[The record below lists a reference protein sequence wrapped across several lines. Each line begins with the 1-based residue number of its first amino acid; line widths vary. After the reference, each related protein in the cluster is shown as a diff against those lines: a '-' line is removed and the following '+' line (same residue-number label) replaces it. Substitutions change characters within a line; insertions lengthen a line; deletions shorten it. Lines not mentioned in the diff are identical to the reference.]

1 VSTFTVHATLR
12 NPDDRDR
19 ADTPVD
25 FLVDTGAI
33 YTTLP
38 VEIVTELALA
48 TPEQRAV
55 EFANGQRD
63 VWRLGEVRVRL
74 GDAERT
80 TVFFAGPPGC
90 RPLLG
95 AVTLEQFGVAVDPNS
110 QRLIPISSF
119 FI

>member
-1 VSTFTVHATLR
+1 MSAFTVHAISM
-12 NPDDRDR
+12 NPNDR
-19 ADTPVD
+19 ARSTGVD

-38 VEIVTELALA
+38 TEIVAQLALP
-48 TPEQRAV
+48 TPEQRTV

-63 VWRLGEVRVRL
+63 VWRLGEVRVSVA
-74 GDAERT
+74 DMERT
-80 TVFFAGPPGC
+80 TIFLAGPAGC

-95 AVTLEQFGVAVDPNS
+95 AVTLEQFGLTVDPAH
-110 QRLIPISSF
+110 QRLVPVPSV

>member
-1 VSTFTVHATLR
+1 
-12 NPDDRDR
+12 
-19 ADTPVD
+19 VD

-38 VEIVTELALA
+38 AEIVAQLALP
-48 TPEQRAV
+48 TPEQRTV

-63 VWRLGEVRVRL
+63 VWRLGEARVRL
-74 GDAERT
+74 GDLERT
-80 TVFFAGPPGC
+80 TVFLAGPSGC

-95 AVTLEQFGVAVDPNS
+95 AVTLEEFALAVDPTH
-110 QRLIPISSF
+110 QRLVPIPSV